1 MGFFSNGWFFSN
13 AGDTLDMKLALLQT
27 FFCSSVPF
35 LEFLIFSN
43 GDLRNSNIT
52 MLVPLWVLTKR
63 VSLYFSPWT
72 FCFKTKQIQQHQISR
87 KWENVV
93 EEETEVGSWS
103 RYIALASYKN
113 INNNVTFHN
122 RKKMV

>member
-13 AGDTLDMKLALLQT
+13 AGNTLDMKLALLQT

-52 MLVPLWVLTKR
+52 GVGTVVGADKEGEPVFFTMDLLFQNQTNPTTSNLTKMGKR
-63 VSLYFSPWT
+63 
-72 FCFKTKQIQQHQISR
+72 SR
-87 KWENVV
+87 RRN
-93 EEETEVGSWS
+93 
-103 RYIALASYKN
+103 
-113 INNNVTFHN
+113 
-122 RKKMV
+122 